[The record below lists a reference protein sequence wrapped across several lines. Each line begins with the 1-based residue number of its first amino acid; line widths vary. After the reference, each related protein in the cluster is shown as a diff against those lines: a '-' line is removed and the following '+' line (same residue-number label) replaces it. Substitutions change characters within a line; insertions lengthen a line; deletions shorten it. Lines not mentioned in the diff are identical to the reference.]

1 MKIKKVKPKTQL
13 EYMKGVRKP
22 GVKPT
27 IAFKDRRK
35 RLKDKAQ
42 KKDEMFY
49 GFNY

>member
-1 MKIKKVKPKTQL
+1 MKNKKRKVKTQID
-13 EYMKGVRKP
+13 YMKSIRKP

-35 RLKDKAQ
+35 HLKDKAQ
-42 KKDEMFY
+42 KQDEMFY